1 MDAPIEHP
9 LVRFRESRGLS
20 RAELAALLGL
30 TVAMVGHV
38 ERGVRKIGA
47 ETALRI
53 ERESGV
59 PAAVLRPD
67 LFRRS

>member
-1 MDAPIEHP
+1 MDAITEHP
-9 LVRFRESRGLS
+9 LVQFRQSRGLS
-20 RAELAALLGL
+20 RADLAALLGL

-38 ERGVRKIGA
+38 ERGVRKIRP
-47 ETALRI
+47 ETARRI

-67 LFRRS
+67 LFA